1 MQPFEELEKKYS
13 SFLNVKGSVSCN
25 TGTSALHLALEGL
38 QLPPDSQVIVP
49 EFTMVATAWAVYYAR
64 LTPIFVDCGNDMLIN
79 LDLLEQSITN
89 KTKVLIITHV
99 YGRLVNMTRV
109 MEIAKRYNLRVIEDA
124 CEAQGAFWEDKPIGS
139 FDIGCV
145 SFYRNKII
153 HAEEG
158 GMVSSNDLDFLD
170 IVRDMKSMS
179 FGKKHNY
186 SHSQIGFNYR
196 MTNSQA
202 SLVLNSLKNVNEN
215 LSHRKVLES
224 TYNKHLH
231 KSLLLPNRESVW
243 IYDIKVSPN
252 IKNNLVEYL
261 NSKGIAARHSFKPMS
276 SQHPFNLPYKHLKS
290 FELSNSICY
299 LPVSEN
305 MSIEDAI
312 HIADITNKF
321 LNL

>member
-13 SFLNVKGSVSCN
+13 SFLNVKDSVSCN

-64 LTPIFVDCGNDMLIN
+64 LTPIFVDCDNDMLIN

-243 IYDIKVSPN
+243 IYDIKVNPN

-261 NSKGIAARHSFKPMS
+261 NSKDIAARHSFKPMS

-312 HIADITNKF
+312 HIANITNKF